1 MVVQMLLS
9 NRIGPRSLAGAAC
22 LLAASAYAGTVTPQT
37 PLGDP
42 LAGLTASELTRFE
55 TGKTQ
60 YMEDFED
67 FEGLGPIFN
76 QSSCASCHNN
86 PVGGTGTVRVTRAG
100 KWDKGG
106 FDPLEE
112 YGGSLFQQEAISEDC
127 REDVAASGQVNH
139 EIQRVTNGMMGYGLV
154 EAIADDD
161 ILANENK
168 MGDPISGVAHMV
180 QSFEDPPNTP
190 RVGRFGWKAQVA
202 TILTFTADASLMEIG
217 LTSPFPQTSQE
228 NDPNGILPPE
238 LVDCDTVS
246 DPEVD
251 MTFLEQVTD
260 FQRFLTQPPQTPKSG
275 MSGEVIFNDIGCA
288 DCHIAQFTTADD
300 AGLEDAIR
308 NKVIR
313 PYSDFL
319 LHDMGLNSDDLP
331 QGDAQGREI
340 KTPPLWGLSERDPI
354 WHDGRFEAG
363 TFETR
368 VNDAIMAHDD
378 GTSFAEGRFTAQ
390 AYAVL
395 DQSDKDALIA
405 FLQSLGRRE
414 FDQDRNNVI
423 DMSDFHAFG
432 EADSFMACFGS
443 VLTDADDPCAI
454 HDIDQNLVIDQDDF
468 DAFMTV
474 YTGPTYDCNANAL
487 LDLQE
492 ILDGTVTD
500 ANTNGIPDVCEDRGD
515 FDGDGLVSTSDLLL
529 LLSMWG
535 QCPDPPA
542 ECPADLDGDGFVS
555 TADLLTLLS
564 NWGPF

>member
-1 MVVQMLLS
+1 
-9 NRIGPRSLAGAAC
+9 
-22 LLAASAYAGTVTPQT
+22 
-37 PLGDP
+37 
-42 LAGLTASELTRFE
+42 
-55 TGKTQ
+55 
-60 YMEDFED
+60 
-67 FEGLGPIFN
+67 
-76 QSSCASCHNN
+76 
-86 PVGGTGTVRVTRAG
+86 VTRAIRE
-100 KWDKGG
+100 DKGG
-106 FDPLEE
+106 YDLLEE
-112 YGGSLFQQEAISEDC
+112 FGGPLFQQEAITEEC
-127 REDVAASGQVNH
+127 REFVHKSATTVINR
-139 EIQRVTNGMMGYGLV
+139 ITNGMMGYGLV
-154 EAIADDD
+154 EAIPDAD
-161 ILANENK
+161 IQANEDPDDKNK
-168 MGDPISGVAHMV
+168 DEISGRAHIV
-180 QSFEDPPNTP
+180 QTFEDPGVD

-202 TILTFTADASLMEIG
+202 TILTFTADAALNELG
-217 LTSPFPQTSQE
+217 LTNPFLEEE

-238 LVDCDTVS
+238 LGDPDFCDMVP

-275 MSGEVIFNDIGCA
+275 MSGETTFNDLGCA

-319 LHDMGLNSDDLP
+319 LHDMGLNADNIPD
-331 QGDAQGREI
+331 GDAGPREI
-340 KTPPLWGLSERDPI
+340 KTPALWGLSERDPI

-368 VNDAIMAHDD
+368 VNDAIMEHDD
-378 GTSFAEGRFTAQ
+378 GTSFSEGRFAAQ
-390 AYAVL
+390 AYALL

-414 FDQDRNNVI
+414 FDQDRDNVI
-423 DMSDFHAFG
+423 DLTDFHAFG

-443 VLTDADDPCAI
+443 ILADADDPCAI
-454 HDIDQNLVIDQDDF
+454 HDIDQNLIVDQDDF

-474 YTGPTYDCNANAL
+474 YTGPTYDCNANSII
-487 LDLQE
+487 DLQD
-492 ILDGTVTD
+492 ILDGASPDT
-500 ANTNGIPDVCEDRGD
+500 NTNGIPDECEDRGD

-555 TADLLTLLS
+555 TADLLTLLA